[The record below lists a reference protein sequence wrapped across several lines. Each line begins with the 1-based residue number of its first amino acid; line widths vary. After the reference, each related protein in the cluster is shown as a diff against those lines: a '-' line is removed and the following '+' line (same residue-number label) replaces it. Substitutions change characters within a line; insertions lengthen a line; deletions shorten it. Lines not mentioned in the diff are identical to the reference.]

1 LIRRSAVAETDDDA
15 LIISAATGDREAFGR
30 LYERYAVRVLRHA
43 YFLTSDPVLAE
54 DITAQAFLKA
64 LEAIPRYESR
74 GVPFVAWLLRITC
87 NLVINHKKSHKNGGH
102 SQLPDTLES
111 PDSNASPE
119 NSAELKLDGERVWRE
134 VKKLPSEQRQ
144 VIVMRFIDDL
154 GYPDIAGVLGKSVGA
169 VRVIQF
175 RALASLRHMMEDELS
190 LYRYARNGHNGNG
203 YHHNGNSQH

>member
-1 LIRRSAVAETDDDA
+1 MIRRSAVAETDDDA

-175 RALASLRHMMEDELS
+175 RALANLRHLMEDELS
-190 LYRYARNGHNGNG
+190 LYRYVRNGHNGNG